1 MVPSEA
7 LCSFWGVRCEIVCA
21 RDRVRCKSR
30 LHVWHVT
37 TAAACAD
44 APLVLLLCAVLL
56 QIPLVIRETVRKY
69 QLILAHKLV
78 LQKAQQ

>member
-1 MVPSEA
+1 
-7 LCSFWGVRCEIVCA
+7 
-21 RDRVRCKSR
+21 
-30 LHVWHVT
+30 
-37 TAAACAD
+37 
-44 APLVLLLCAVLL
+44 VLLLL

>member
-1 MVPSEA
+1 
-7 LCSFWGVRCEIVCA
+7 LCSLLF
-21 RDRVRCKSR
+21 
-30 LHVWHVT
+30 
-37 TAAACAD
+37 
-44 APLVLLLCAVLL
+44 VLCLFLFPL